1 MPEDDETGGATPRR
15 RTLLIS
21 LLAIGLTIL
30 AVLTIVLS
38 TAPRPGQST
47 ATPSATRPPGTP
59 TPGGSPTPPVS
70 ASPTAP
76 AAGAYPWHTGIVS
89 TTFWVGEIF
98 DPIAADGS
106 QVYSTYDSGWMESYG
121 GCDGVRTADDCQT
134 EVRTAA
140 NDYFPTQLTPKENP
154 FYLDLPFDDL
164 NDAQAF
170 ATREQVVPWAGQAA
184 YAGSAGDDTVSLMK
198 NRWVRIR
205 SNGQTC
211 YGQIEDAGPGQYHDA
226 AYVFGAD
233 DARPANKKFNGAGM
247 DVSPALNGCLRF
259 SDINGENDTVDWQF
273 VEAADVPPGPWTKI
287 VTTSGVR
294 P

>member
-1 MPEDDETGGATPRR
+1 MSEQDETGRWTPRR
-15 RTLLIS
+15 RAILIS
-21 LLAIGLTIL
+21 ALAIGLTVL
-30 AVLTIVLS
+30 AVLSIILS
-38 TAPRPGQST
+38 TVPRPGPT
-47 ATPSATRPPGTP
+47 ASPS
-59 TPGGSPTPPVS
+59 GSPSGSPS
-70 ASPTAP
+70 ASPTPTTGPTPTGTPSPTAP
-76 AAGAYPWHTGIVS
+76 VAGAYPWHTGIVS

-98 DPIAADGS
+98 DPNAADGS
-106 QVYSTYDSGWMESYG
+106 QVYSTYDSAWMDSYG
-121 GCDGVRTADDCQT
+121 GCDGVRTA
-134 EVRTAA
+134 
-140 NDYFPTQLTPKENP
+140 NGYFPTQLTPKENP

-164 NDAQAF
+164 NDTQAF

-273 VEAADVPPGPWTKI
+273 VEAADVPTGPWTKI